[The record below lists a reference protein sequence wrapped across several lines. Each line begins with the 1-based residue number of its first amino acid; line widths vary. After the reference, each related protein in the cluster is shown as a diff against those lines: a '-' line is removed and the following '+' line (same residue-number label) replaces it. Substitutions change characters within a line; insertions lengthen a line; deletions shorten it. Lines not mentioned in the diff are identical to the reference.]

1 MTEQNSEE
9 KRCGFVAVIGAP
21 NAGKSTLV
29 NKIVGSK
36 VSIVSPKVQTTR
48 SRVLGIAIRD
58 NTQLILVDT
67 PGLFQPKSRL
77 DRAMVSAAWMGA
89 EEADV
94 VLYLFDAQ
102 KSKPN
107 AEDLKTLER
116 VKQNA
121 DGRKIILGLNKVD
134 AIDPPKLLALSGVLN
149 GLCPFEATF
158 MISALKGSGVED
170 LAEYLCRLMPQA
182 PFLFDEDQI
191 SDMPMRLLAAEVTRE
206 QVFNQLHQELPYSIT
221 VETETWENFENG
233 DVRLQQAIHVER
245 DSQKAI
251 VLGKGGARLKEIGS
265 RARAE
270 LETMLENKVHLKL
283 FVRVSD
289 NWHDNPEYYAQW
301 GLDSGA

>member
-1 MTEQNSEE
+1 VTEMTSSQ
-9 KRCGFVAVIGAP
+9 RCGFVAVLGAP

-29 NKIVGSK
+29 NGIVGSK

-58 NTQLILVDT
+58 NTQLILMDT

-89 EEADV
+89 EEADII
-94 VLYLFDAQ
+94 LYLFDA
-102 KSKPN
+102 KKGKPN
-107 AEDLKTLER
+107 GEDQKTLER
-116 VKQNA
+116 IKQNA
-121 DGRKIILGLNKVD
+121 AGRHILLGLNKVD
-134 AIDPPKLLALSGVLN
+134 MIDPPKLLELSRSLN
-149 GLCPFEATF
+149 ELCPFEATF

-170 LAEYLCRLMPQA
+170 LVRHLCGLMPEM

-191 SDMPMRLLAAEVTRE
+191 SDMPMRLLAAEITRE

-233 DVRLQQAIHVER
+233 DVRLQQIIHVER

-251 VLGKGGARLKEIGS
+251 VLGKGGSRLKEIGS

-270 LETMLENKVHLKL
+270 LEEMLETKVHLKL